1 VVNVLICGHP
11 LVREKEE
18 RFWFPSNLMA
28 VNSQAICGRTKETV
42 IFGRKKKSNT
52 SKIKNKILKNTN
64 FNFL

>member
-1 VVNVLICGHP
+1 VFRYIILVVNVLICGHP

-42 IFGRKKKSNT
+42 IFGRKKKE
-52 SKIKNKILKNTN
+52 
-64 FNFL
+64 